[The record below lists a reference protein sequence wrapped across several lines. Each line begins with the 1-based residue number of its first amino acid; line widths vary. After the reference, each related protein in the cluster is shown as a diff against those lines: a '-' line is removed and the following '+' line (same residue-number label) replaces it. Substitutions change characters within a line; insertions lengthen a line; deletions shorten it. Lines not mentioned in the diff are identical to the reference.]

1 MKTLTAAVTSPENKS
16 LASDGCNEDE
26 DGAFGRY
33 VGSELKGISDQK
45 TKLILKHTI
54 SNAIFNAKM
63 NLLQGPQHSSQLV
76 QPVIH
81 QPPQHQL
88 PGVAYSSAPEHL
100 NPWRQQQN
108 FTSGNDNENNY
119 DPSYSNSSGNFAMSY
134 MQLLG

>member
-1 MKTLTAAVTSPENKS
+1 MKTLTAAVTSPENMS
-16 LASDGCNEDE
+16 LTSEGCNEDE
-26 DGAFGRY
+26 DGAF
-33 VGSELKGISDQK
+33 VGSELKGISYQK

-54 SNAIFNAKM
+54 SNATFNAKM

-81 QPPQHQL
+81 QSPQHQL

-100 NPWRQQQN
+100 NPWRRQQN